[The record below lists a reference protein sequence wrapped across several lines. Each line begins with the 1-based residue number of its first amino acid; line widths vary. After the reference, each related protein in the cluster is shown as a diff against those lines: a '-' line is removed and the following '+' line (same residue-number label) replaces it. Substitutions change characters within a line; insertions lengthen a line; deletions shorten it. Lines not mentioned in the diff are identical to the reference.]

1 MDDAQYMGLAIE
13 LAKRGAGYVNPNP
26 MVGAVIVK
34 DDRIIGQGYH
44 EMFGGLHA
52 ERNALRHCTQ
62 SPAGATLYVTLEPCC
77 HYGKTPPCTEAIME
91 SGIARV
97 VVGTLDRNPVV
108 SGKGVRML
116 EDHGIRVD
124 VGVLAD
130 ECRHVIRVF
139 SKYITTH
146 TPYVIMKY
154 AMTMDGKIATHTNQS
169 RWISGEESRR
179 RVHQLRRS
187 VAAVMVGV
195 NTVIEDDPLL
205 TCRMAHGRNPV
216 RVVCDTRLRTPLT
229 SRIVQTANDVRT
241 YIATAC
247 DDERK
252 AEDYRRHGC
261 EILAVGRKGDHV
273 DLADVVRRLGDM
285 RMDSVLL
292 EGGSAMNWS
301 ALEQRIVDEAHVYI
315 APKIFGGTAKS
326 PVGGQGVALPS
337 DAVMLRPRACSRV
350 GEDYLVESEVVYSCS
365 RE

>member
-1 MDDAQYMGLAIE
+1 
-13 LAKRGAGYVNPNP
+13 
-26 MVGAVIVK
+26 
-34 DDRIIGQGYH
+34 
-44 EMFGGLHA
+44 
-52 ERNALRHCTQ
+52 
-62 SPAGATLYVTLEPCC
+62 
-77 HYGKTPPCTEAIME
+77 
-91 SGIARV
+91 
-97 VVGTLDRNPVV
+97 
-108 SGKGVRML
+108 
-116 EDHGIRVD
+116 
-124 VGVLAD
+124 
-130 ECRHVIRVF
+130 
-139 SKYITTH
+139 
-146 TPYVIMKY
+146 MKY

-350 GEDYLVESEVVYSCS
+350 GEDYRVESEVVYSCS